1 MRGRSLV
8 NMSAIWCLD
17 GTWRTRA
24 GLTMY
29 YLFPNKMYVHLNM
42 LGALMLH
49 MITWEINGTDI
60 VTIHQ
65 SGLRDRKV
73 ELQEKVTYPARFKDH
88 VLPFPLYSASALERE
103 RERESRLMQMHWKQI
118 REDGRNRC
126 SGAKRNT
133 IRELRLKQ
141 RRGGAVLIMSKY
153 FILSNIH

>member
-103 RERESRLMQMHWKQI
+103 RERE
-118 REDGRNRC
+118 RERVGWCRCIGNKLEKTIVIDAVARRETQSENYDWNR
-126 SGAKRNT
+126 GAAA
-133 IRELRLKQ
+133 L
-141 RRGGAVLIMSKY
+141 Y
-153 FILSNIH
+153 